1 MRLFTPV
8 LLILG
13 VFILVSYVVLDFI
26 FCPGFYSDG
35 WCVLCLLVFCHLSMI
50 FSVSIYVVVITT
62 FGVLA
67 FALVEAPFCVFTC
80 LTW

>member
-1 MRLFTPV
+1 MSCLTLSFVLVFTLMV
-8 LLILG
+8 G
-13 VFILVSYVVLDFI
+13 VFYAF
-26 FCPGFYSDG
+26 
-35 WCVLCLLVFCHLSMI
+35 LVFCHLSMI